1 MKAYVL
7 FSHLPV
13 LLSMVYAAIVFNRLG
28 KQLQVF
34 CSFLMLSGLVQ
45 LVSLIF
51 WLKQVN
57 NLPLLHI
64 YVPLGFFCLT
74 LFYHNVL
81 KDIINKYILWAVLF
95 LFVGFSVVNT
105 IFFQPINTYNSNAL
119 TVESVLIVI
128 YSLSTFTLMLN
139 NIARE
144 KKMNSI
150 QSLNWV
156 NSGLFIYYASSL
168 FIFYFGSSLAVH
180 SAPLVAKYAWAFH
193 AFFSIVMYVFFIIGL
208 WKAQRN

>member
-1 MKAYVL
+1 MKTYVIL
-7 FSHLPV
+7 SHIPV
-13 LLSMVYAAIVFNRLG
+13 LVSILYAALSFQKLG
-28 KQLQVF
+28 RHIRIF
-34 CSFLMLSGLVQ
+34 CSFLLLSGLVQ
-45 LVSLIF
+45 LVSLLL
-51 WLKQVN
+51 WLKQIN

-64 YVPLGFFCLT
+64 YVPLGFLCLT

-95 LFVGFSVVNT
+95 LFVAFSVINT
-105 IFFQPINTYNSNAL
+105 VFFQPINTYNSNAL
-119 TVESVLIVI
+119 TVESILVVI

-144 KKMNSI
+144 KKINMI
-150 QSLNWV
+150 QSLNWI
-156 NSGLFIYYASSL
+156 NSGLFIYYTSSL

-193 AFFSIVMYVFFIIGL
+193 AFFSIVMYTLFIVGL